1 MSLPAAP
8 AQTSSVAAVAD
19 TSCVGATT
27 ATVVEKENELKRKNA
42 KISSY
47 YENLRTNVFSL
58 LGKRT
63 SITAEIILCSLSDK
77 VFFSLIFCSKVV
89 SKTDM
94 V

>member
-8 AQTSSVAAVAD
+8 APTSSVAAVAD
-19 TSCVGATT
+19 TSCVGAAT

-58 LGKRT
+58 LGK
-63 SITAEIILCSLSDK
+63 ICCNPY
-77 VFFSLIFCSKVV
+77 F
-89 SKTDM
+89 
-94 V
+94 

>member
-58 LGKRT
+58 LGKRIST
-63 SITAEIILCSLSDK
+63 TAEIIYYSLSEY
-77 VFFSLIFCSKVV
+77 FFSNILLKSSIKN
-89 SKTDM
+89 
-94 V
+94 

>member
-1 MSLPAAP
+1 MSLPAAQAP
-8 AQTSSVAAVAD
+8 TSSVAAVAD

-58 LGKRT
+58 LGK
-63 SITAEIILCSLSDK
+63 ICCNPY
-77 VFFSLIFCSKVV
+77 F
-89 SKTDM
+89 
-94 V
+94 